1 MSYRDEGGGGMTGDS
16 NHRNEASPAAIYR
29 KGNPAEI
36 LELTAVTVAVRV
48 SVTVA
53 ITITSQGKGCTS

>member
-16 NHRNEASPAAIYR
+16 NHRNEASPAIYR

-48 SVTVA
+48 RVTVA